1 MKNFI
6 TLLAA
11 AAVLASCGGDGSA
24 EEKLKAKKAEFE
36 ALRKEIAELEL
47 QVSKNKGDSTKS
59 GKPVRISI
67 VARDTFEHSIDI
79 QGKVDADESVAVG
92 PQMPGLVKRVYV
104 HAGDN
109 VSAGQVLAE
118 IDADAMIQQL
128 GALKIQRDLAKD
140 VYERQ
145 QKLWEQK
152 IGTEI
157 QFLQTKTQ
165 YEALEK
171 QIAAVN
177 EQIDMSKIK
186 APING
191 VVDAVNIKA
200 GEMASPGFSNITIVN
215 TNQLRVKAQV
225 AEGYVSKVK
234 TGNAVNVQLPDADNK
249 VIHTK
254 ITYSGKIINSMNRT
268 FNVEV
273 ALAPNEPQ
281 VVPNMIAVLKINDYR
296 NDSAIVA
303 PLSTIQQSAD
313 GKNFVFVAVQKDK
326 NLIAE
331 KREVTYTWIYNGMA
345 EITSGLQPGDQLI
358 TEGSAELNPGDLVA
372 PLK

>member
-11 AAVLASCGGDGSA
+11 AAILSSCGGDGSA

-47 QVSKNKGDSTKS
+47 QVAKNKGDSTKT

-92 PQMPGLVKRVYV
+92 PQMPGLVKRVNV

-109 VSAGQVLAE
+109 VTAGQILAE

-177 EQIDMSKIK
+177 EQIDMAKIK
-186 APING
+186 APISG

-200 GEMASPGFSNITIVN
+200 GEMASPGFSNIIIVN

-225 AEGYVSKVK
+225 AEGYVSKVR
-234 TGNAVNVQLPDADNK
+234 TGNAVSVQLPDADNK
-249 VIHTK
+249 VINTK
-254 ITYSGKIINSMNRT
+254 ITYSGKMINNMNRT

-273 ALAPNEPQ
+273 ALAPNEPN
-281 VVPNMIAVLKINDYR
+281 VVPNMVAVLKINDYR

-303 PLSTIQQSAD
+303 PLSIIQQSAN
-313 GKNFVFVAVQKDK
+313 GKNFVYVAVQKGKD
-326 NLIAE
+326 LVAE
-331 KREVTYTWIYNGMA
+331 KREVAYTWTYNGMA
-345 EITSGLQPGDQLI
+345 EITNGLQPGDQLI
-358 TEGSAELNPGDLVA
+358 TEGSNDLNEGDVIA
-372 PLK
+372 PLN

>member
-11 AAVLASCGGDGSA
+11 AAILSSCGGDGSA

-47 QVSKNKGDSTKS
+47 QVAKNKGDSTKT

-67 VARDTFEHSIDI
+67 VALDTFEHSIDI

-104 HAGDN
+104 HPGDN
-109 VSAGQVLAE
+109 VSTGQILAE

-177 EQIDMSKIK
+177 EQIDMAKIK
-186 APING
+186 APISG

-200 GEMASPGFSNITIVN
+200 GEMASPGFSNIIIVN

-225 AEGYVSKVK
+225 AEGYVSKVR
-234 TGNAVNVQLPDADNK
+234 TGNAVSVQLPDADNK
-249 VIHTK
+249 VINTK
-254 ITYSGKIINSMNRT
+254 ITYSGKMINNMNRT

-273 ALAPNEPQ
+273 ALAPNEPN
-281 VVPNMIAVLKINDYR
+281 VVPNMVAVLKINDYR

-303 PLSTIQQSAD
+303 PLSIIQQSAN
-313 GKNFVFVAVQKDK
+313 GKNFVYVAVQKGKD
-326 NLIAE
+326 LVAE
-331 KREVTYTWIYNGMA
+331 KREVAYTWTYNGMA
-345 EITSGLQPGDQLI
+345 EITNGLQPGDQLI
-358 TEGSAELNPGDLVA
+358 TEGSNDLNEGDVIA
-372 PLK
+372 PLN